1 MVGSVDGRVVEC
13 SSVVA
18 NRATDRAITTPIQ
31 IPRPR
36 TSTPPVD
43 GAHQN
48 SPRNPTAQ
56 KNAIKNTT
64 SNTSL
69 ARSANA
75 EDQNEL
81 NELNAQNEQN
91 ADQNADR
98 PQRAGAG
105 VAEWG

>member
-18 NRATDRAITTPIQ
+18 NRATDRAIT
-31 IPRPR
+31 IPNPNRR
-36 TSTPPVD
+36 TSTPPVGD
-43 GAHQN
+43 AERSRTDPQLKTPHLK
-48 SPRNPTAQ
+48 TAVQ

-69 ARSANA
+69 ARRANA
-75 EDQNEL
+75 
-81 NELNAQNEQN
+81 